1 MRGRPVADGVAWPI
15 PSISGAHAHYA
26 YNSTAH
32 MYRMRI
38 ANAQYLCFSTFH
50 CYIFVNPFSSCITDD
65 YQSQQY
71 GPLSAVDT
79 HGNCS
84 SYTILMYIV

>member
-32 MYRMRI
+32 APCI
-38 ANAQYLCFSTFH
+38 AGNRFERDVQM
-50 CYIFVNPFSSCITDD
+50 ITLA
-65 YQSQQY
+65 
-71 GPLSAVDT
+71 PAPA
-79 HGNCS
+79 
-84 SYTILMYIV
+84 SYNL